1 MKTAL
6 YCSRQE
12 KEGLQQ
18 VQEGA
23 DEEKAGLVLCFA
35 AKSRLNQENW
45 YSVLRKKFPLAHI
58 VICSTAGEICSTSV
72 LEEAVSVAALEFGG
86 TTVQAHTVNVA
97 DYENSFEAGRA
108 LMRSFN
114 PYQLQYVLVISDG
127 EQVNGTGL
135 VKGMNAECGTVL
147 VTGGLAG
154 DGNHFRST
162 LVGVNDTAKPGVIA
176 AIGFYGNNIKIG
188 HGSKGGWE
196 TFGLEKSVTRS
207 VVNVL
212 YEIEGKNALEMYK
225 HYLGTEAA
233 ALPWAALLFPLSVV
247 LPDTN
252 ESVVRTILS
261 IDEEAGS
268 MTFAGDIP
276 EGARIR
282 FMRANFDRLTNAA
295 YGAAQQSLQTKEAPP
310 QFALLIS
317 CVGRKLVLQ
326 SRTEEEVE
334 AVDDV
339 FNHHTALSG
348 FYSYGELSPLVPG
361 GACQLHNQTMT
372 ITTFHEME

>member
-6 YCSRQE
+6 YCSRME
-12 KEGLQQ
+12 GEGLQQ
-18 VQEGA
+18 AQEGA
-23 DEEKAGLVLCFA
+23 EDEKVGLVLCFA
-35 AKSRLNQENW
+35 AKSRLSQEKW
-45 YSVLRKKFPLAHI
+45 YPVLRKKFPLAHI
-58 VICSTAGEICSTSV
+58 VICSTAGEICRTCV
-72 LEEAVSVAALEFGG
+72 MEEAVSVAALEFGG
-86 TTVQAHTVNVA
+86 TTVEAHTVNVA
-97 DYENSFEAGRA
+97 DYASSYEAGRA
-108 LMRSFN
+108 LMQSFN
-114 PYQLQYVLVISDG
+114 PHQLQYVLVISDG

-135 VKGMNAECGTVL
+135 VKGMNDACGTVL

-162 LVGVNDTAKPGVIA
+162 LVGVNDTPKPGVIA
-176 AIGFYGNNIKIG
+176 AIGFYGNHIKIG

-207 VVNVL
+207 AVNVL

-261 IDEEAGS
+261 IDEKAGS

-295 YGAAQQSLQTKEAPP
+295 SGAAQQSLQVNEAP

-348 FYSYGELSPLVPG
+348 FYSYGELSPLVAG